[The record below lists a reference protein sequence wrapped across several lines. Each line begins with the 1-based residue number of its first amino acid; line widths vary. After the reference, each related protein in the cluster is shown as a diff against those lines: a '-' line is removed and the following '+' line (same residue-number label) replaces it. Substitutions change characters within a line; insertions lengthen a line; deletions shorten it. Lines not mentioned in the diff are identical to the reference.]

1 MHPREVKY
9 DFHSPLAR
17 WMVMF
22 LEEKRSLGCRYESGR
37 AIMARLDRHLC
48 AVGLDAPHLPR
59 EVIEPWTA
67 AAPHERPASQA
78 SRATIARQFAW
89 FLTRHDILAWY
100 CRNPHVRRTDQYV
113 PFIFSHEQVRALI
126 SAADHI
132 RPDGHAPLRHK
143 VMPEVFRLLYS
154 TGVRLSEA
162 LMLHVGDVDFDR
174 GAITVFDS
182 KFHRTRLV
190 PLGAKMLRRLKMY
203 AAALGKRKPDAA
215 FFPAPD
221 GGSYATRTVYWLFRE
236 LLRKARISHGGRGSG
251 PRVHDLR
258 HTFAV
263 HRLAAWYRQGVD
275 VGAKLPYLAAYM
287 GHKHVT
293 GTARYL
299 RLTPEIFPDVV
310 VLLERY
316 VGNAVP
322 RLVPP

>member
-1 MHPREVKY
+1 MHAHEVTY

-22 LEEKRSLGCRYESGR
+22 LEEKRSLGCHYVSER
-37 AIMARLDRHLC
+37 AVMARLDRHLC
-48 AVGLDAPHLPR
+48 AVGLDAAHLPR
-59 EVIEPWTA
+59 EMIEPWTA

-78 SRATIARQFAW
+78 KRATIARQFAR

-100 CRNPHVRRTDQYV
+100 CRNPHARRTDQYV
-113 PFIFSHEQVRALI
+113 PFIFTHEQVRAVI
-126 SAADHI
+126 SAADHL
-132 RPDGHAPLRHK
+132 RPDGHAPLRHV
-143 VMPEVFRLLYS
+143 VMPEIFRLLYS
-154 TGVRLSEA
+154 TGVRVSEA
-162 LMLHVGDVDFDR
+162 LALHVADVDFDR

-190 PLGAKMLRRLKMY
+190 PLGAEMLARLKRF
-203 AAALGKRKPDAA
+203 ATALGTRKPDAA

-221 GGSYATRTVYWLFRE
+221 GLVYSRYAVYTIFRG
-236 LLRKARISHGGRGSG
+236 LLRKAGISHGGRGSG
-251 PRVHDLR
+251 PRIHDLR

-275 VGAKLPYLAAYM
+275 IGAKLPYLAAYM

-310 VLLERY
+310 VLLERF

-322 RLVPP
+322 RLVTP